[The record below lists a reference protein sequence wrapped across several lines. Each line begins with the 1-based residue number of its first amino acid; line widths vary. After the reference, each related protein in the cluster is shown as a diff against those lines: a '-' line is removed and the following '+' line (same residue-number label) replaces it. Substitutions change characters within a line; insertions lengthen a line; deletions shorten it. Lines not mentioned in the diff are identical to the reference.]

1 MRTLN
6 RLTAIQVTRTKKPG
20 VYSDGG
26 GLYLQVTRTLAK
38 SWLFRY
44 MKQGRTRGMGLGP
57 LHTVSLVEAR
67 IKALDCRRQ
76 LVNGIDP
83 LDDRRAKQRA
93 EKRDQ
98 TKSLPFREGARQYID
113 AHRESWKNG
122 KHAAQWESTLTT
134 YAYPVLGDMPISE
147 IDTDDI
153 VRVLQPIWTTKTE
166 TATRL
171 RGRIEVILAWATV
184 RRYRAGL
191 NPARWKGHLDQL
203 LAKPSRLQK
212 VKHHAALPYSDASDF
227 MKLLRAQE
235 GNAALAL
242 QLVILT
248 ASRTN
253 EVIGARRAEFDL
265 ASGIWTIPPERMKAK
280 REHRVPL
287 STASVKLL
295 RPLLEAGSG
304 EFVFPAS
311 RAGNHLSNMAMLQLL
326 KRMQREDL
334 TVHGFR
340 STFKDWARE
349 TTDYPREVS
358 EAALAHVIGDQT
370 EAAYARGDLFMK
382 RASLMQDWSDYL
394 QSTHCGQRTARCE
407 PAPECNG
414 EH

>member
-1 MRTLN
+1 MRILN
-6 RLTAIQVTRTKKPG
+6 RLTAVQVTRTKKPG
-20 VYSDGG
+20 FYCDGG
-26 GLYLQVTRTLAK
+26 GLYLQVTRTQAK

-44 MKQGRTRGMGLGP
+44 MRGGISRGMGLGP
-57 LHTVSLVEAR
+57 VHTVSLAEAR
-67 IKALDCRRQ
+67 IKAQDVRRM
-76 LVNGIDP
+76 LLNGIDP
-83 LDDRRAKQRA
+83 LEAKRATRQQERRERM
-93 EKRDQ
+93 
-98 TKSLPFREGARQYID
+98 KSLPFRDCASQYIE
-113 AHRESWKNG
+113 AHRQSWKNS

-134 YAYPVLGDMPISE
+134 YAYPIFGDMLVSE
-147 IDTDDI
+147 IDTDE
-153 VRVLQPIWTTKTE
+153 VVQALEPIWATKTE

-171 RGRIEVILAWATV
+171 RGRIEAILAWATV

-212 VKHHAALPYSDASDF
+212 VQHHAALPYSDAPGF

-235 GNAALAL
+235 GTAALAL

-265 ASGIWTIPPERMKAK
+265 AAGVWTIPAERMKAK

-287 STASVKLL
+287 STESVKLI
-295 RPLLEAGSG
+295 RPLLEAGIG

-311 RAGNHLSNMAMLQLL
+311 TPGKHLSNMAMLQLL
-326 KRMQREDL
+326 KRMEREDL

-349 TTDYPREVS
+349 TTGYPREVS

-382 RASLMQDWSDYL
+382 RAGLMHDWANYVTGHVALHSV
-394 QSTHCGQRTARCE
+394 APE
-407 PAPECNG
+407 PAASAVS
-414 EH
+414 

>member
-6 RLTAIQVTRTKKPG
+6 RLTTIQVTRAKRPG

-44 MKQGRTRGMGLGP
+44 MRQGKARGMGLGP
-57 LHTVSLVEAR
+57 VHTVSLVDAR
-67 IKALDCRRQ
+67 EKALDCRRQ
-76 LVNGIDP
+76 LINGIDP
-83 LDDRRAKQRA
+83 LADKLAKRRAA
-93 EKRDQ
+93 KRDRVP
-98 TKSLPFREGARQYID
+98 SLPFRDCAAQYIE
-113 AHRESWKNG
+113 AHRGSWKNE

-134 YAYPVLGDMPISE
+134 YAHPVIGDTPVVE

-153 VRVLQPIWTTKTE
+153 VKILEPIWATKTE

-171 RGRIEVILAWATV
+171 RGRIESILAWATV

-212 VKHHAALPYSDASDF
+212 VKHHAALPYAEVCSF
-227 MKLLRAQE
+227 MALLKARE
-235 GNAALAL
+235 GIAVMAL
-242 QLVILT
+242 QLAILT

-253 EVIGARRAEFDL
+253 EVIAALGSEFDL
-265 ASGIWTIPPERMKAK
+265 DASIWTIPGERMKSG

-287 STASVKLL
+287 STTSIELL
-295 RPLLEAGSG
+295 KPLLDIHPDA
-304 EFVFPAS
+304 FVFPAA
-311 RAGNHLSNMAMLQLL
+311 RNGKHLSNMAMLELL
-326 KRMQREDL
+326 KRMGRGDL

-340 STFKDWARE
+340 STFKDWTRE

-358 EAALAHVIGDQT
+358 EAALAHIIGDQT
-370 EAAYARGDLFMK
+370 EAAYARGDLFAK
-382 RASLMQDWSDYL
+382 RARLMQDWADYVAGSYESVSK
-394 QSTHCGQRTARCE
+394 QA
-407 PAPECNG
+407 
-414 EH
+414 

>member
-26 GLYLQVTRTLAK
+26 GLYLQISRTLAK

-44 MKQGRTRGMGLGP
+44 MRQGKARGMGLGP
-57 LHTVSLVEAR
+57 VHTVSLVEAR

-83 LDDRRAKQRA
+83 LDDKLAKRRA
-93 EKRDQ
+93 EKREQ
-98 TKSLPFREGARQYID
+98 AKSLPFRDCASQYIE
-113 AHRESWKNG
+113 AHRQSWKNG

-134 YAYPVLGDMPISE
+134 YAYPIFGDMLVSD
-147 IDTDDI
+147 IDTDEV
-153 VRVLQPIWTTKTE
+153 VRVLEPIWTTKTE

-171 RGRIEVILAWATV
+171 RGRIEAILAWATV

-212 VKHHAALPYSDASDF
+212 VKHHAALPYSDARNF
-227 MKLLRAQE
+227 MKLLHDQE
-235 GNAALAL
+235 GTAALAL

-253 EVIGARRAEFDL
+253 EVIGARRSEFDL
-265 ASGIWTIPPERMKAK
+265 ASGVWTIPPERMKAK

-287 STASVKLL
+287 STDSVKLL
-295 RPLLEAGSG
+295 KPLLEGGTG
-304 EFVFPAS
+304 EFVFPATKV
-311 RAGNHLSNMAMLQLL
+311 GKHLSNMAMLQLL
-326 KRMQREDL
+326 KRMEREDL

-370 EAAYARGDLFMK
+370 EAAYARGDLFLK
-382 RASLMQDWSDYL
+382 RAGLMQDWAGYL
-394 QSTHCGQRTARCE
+394 LAASAPTRAPTACLE
-407 PAPECNG
+407 SA
-414 EH
+414 